1 MFYNDMK
8 KKLAVFAVAILS
20 VCMLV
25 RPSAQAIGISIDVGD
40 RPYYEGPS
48 YWDDGYEWAWIPGHW
63 GEHHRWEHGHYE
75 RRGEWH
81 REHAREHHHRHDR
94 DRDRDHDRY

>member
-1 MFYNDMK
+1 MIYNDMK

-25 RPSAQAIGISIDVGD
+25 RPGAQAIGISIDVGD
-40 RPYYEGPS
+40 RPYYEGPT
-48 YWDDGYEWAWIPGHW
+48 YWDDGYEWVWVPGHW

-81 REHAREHHHRHDR
+81 REHAREHHHHR
-94 DRDRDHDRY
+94 DHDRDHDHDRY

>member
-1 MFYNDMK
+1 MK

-25 RPSAQAIGISIDVGD
+25 RPSAMAIGISINVGD

-48 YWDDGYEWAWIPGHW
+48 YWDDGYEWFWGPGVW
-63 GEHHRWEHGHYE
+63 GGKHRWIRGHYE
-75 RRGEWH
+75 RRGEWN
-81 REHAREHHHRHDR
+81 REHAREHHRHHDH
-94 DRDRDHDRY
+94 DGEHDHDRH

>member
-1 MFYNDMK
+1 MVYNEMK

-25 RPSAQAIGISIDVGD
+25 RPSAMAIGISIDVGD

-48 YWDDGYEWAWIPGHW
+48 YWDDG
-63 GEHHRWEHGHYE
+63 
-75 RRGEWH
+75 
-81 REHAREHHHRHDR
+81 
-94 DRDRDHDRY
+94 

>member
-1 MFYNDMK
+1 MVYNDMK

-25 RPSAQAIGISIDVGD
+25 RPSAMAIGISIDVGD

-48 YWDDGYEWAWIPGHW
+48 YWDDGYEWFWAPGYW
-63 GEHHRWEHGHYE
+63 GDHHRWIRGHYE
-75 RRGEWH
+75 RRGEWR
-81 REHAREHHHRHDR
+81 REHAREHHHHH
-94 DRDRDHDRY
+94 DHDHDSDRH